1 MGLGEVH
8 YLQTSL
14 FSLLKVIDNPSAYHM
29 DVLFGE
35 ILGLTHPVCAFCGY
49 RHISSKPS
57 SILKYLWVLWVLL
70 LIVVF

>member
-29 DVLFGE
+29 DVFVWGDFGAHTSCVC
-35 ILGLTHPVCAFCGY
+35 ILW
-49 RHISSKPS
+49 IPS
-57 SILKYLWVLWVLL
+57 H
-70 LIVVF
+70 